1 MRSFPRLIVLLGVLA
16 LLAAC
21 ATAPTTEE
29 GQPPAA
35 GDVPPASIEPTQ
47 ADEPAEPQP
56 SEEETVEA
64 EPTAEPTGEPT
75 AGPPPEPQRI
85 EFEAEDGTPLVAT
98 FYPPVGQNA
107 PGLLLMHQAGSSR
120 AVWEPYAPL
129 WQDGSAVPGIS
140 FGVLAIDFRGHG
152 ESGGSGQGF
161 DGVRLDARAALA
173 LLRTLPG
180 VDPERIALIG
190 ASIGADAAVDECGEG
205 CIAAVPLSAGGYL
218 GLPFND
224 ALALLLA
231 AQNPSVLCVAAQDDG
246 QSAAIC
252 EGGTSVGLD
261 DYRVQIY
268 PGGAHGTFMFDEA
281 YDPPLFDLINSFL
294 GEVFAG

>member
-1 MRSFPRLIVLLGVLA
+1 MRSPLCLIVLVGMLVLLVA
-16 LLAAC
+16 CTPAPAA
-21 ATAPTTEE
+21 EE
-29 GQPPAA
+29 SQPPAA
-35 GDVPPASIEPTQ
+35 ADVLPASTEPPQ
-47 ADEPAEPQP
+47 DVEPVEPQP
-56 SEEETVEA
+56 IGA
-64 EPTAEPTGEPT
+64 GPAKAPA

-98 FYPPVGQNA
+98 FYPPAAENA

-129 WQDGSAVPGIS
+129 WQGGSAVPGVS

-152 ESGGSGQGF
+152 ESGSGGF
-161 DGVRLDARAALA
+161 EGVRMDARASLA

-180 VDPERIALIG
+180 VDPDRIILIG
-190 ASIGADAAVDECGEG
+190 ASIGADAAVDECSEG

-224 ALALLLA
+224 ALAALLA
-231 AQNPSVLCVAAQDDG
+231 AQNPPVLCVAAREDG
-246 QSAAIC
+246 RSAATC
-252 EGGTSVGLD
+252 EEGAAVGLA

-281 YDPPLFDLINSFL
+281 YEPPLFDLINSFL
-294 GEVFAG
+294 SEIIAG